1 MKLRNFIP
9 ALKYGAKIT
18 SQDCVGVGSFDGY
31 FGTDVWYVD
40 GNDGLDTNSGGY
52 DDPYKTIQKAIN
64 SASAGD
70 TIYINALGYD
80 TDASDPKQY
89 AEDLDIPYAKRDL
102 KLIGVN
108 SSGSRLPY
116 AGPKIKNAAAATA
129 SPLLKVH
136 APGVHLENL
145 QFNCTR
151 NSGTYGIWF
160 TGETGYAAEAGSVGF
175 TMVNCMI
182 KNGSDTY
189 YGVWVDGGYGGMIS
203 NCTFQY
209 CLRGV
214 NLKADLLPSS
224 GHTIEYCDFKTI
236 NAAACTL
243 HINIPAG
250 SGHDWTIDG
259 CTFCAATTFIN
270 IGAVGSGIINDC
282 GFNDETTTTVA
293 NSTGKITLPAANETV
308 GVTGCYGG
316 GDELVVND
324 GA

>member
-1 MKLRNFIP
+1 MKARNYFP
-9 ALKYGAKIT
+9 AVKYGAKWYPG
-18 SQDCVGVGSFDGY
+18 DFVGAGSFDTY

-40 GNDGLDTNSGGY
+40 GNDGLDTNGGGF

-64 SASAGD
+64 SAGAGD
-70 TIYINALGYD
+70 TIYINSLGFD
-80 TDASDPKQY
+80 TDASDPTQY
-89 AEDLDIPYAKRDL
+89 AEDLDIPYAKHDL

-116 AGPKIKNAAAATA
+116 AGPKIKNAAAALGN
-129 SPLLKVH
+129 PLLKVH

-182 KNGSDTY
+182 KNGSGTY
-189 YGVWVDGGYGGMIS
+189 YGIRVQGGYGGMIS
-203 NCTFQY
+203 NCTLVY
-209 CLRGV
+209 CAGGIWLGD
-214 NLKADLLPSS
+214 NSLPSS
-224 GHTIEYCDFKTI
+224 IHTVEWCDFKTI
-236 NAAACTL
+236 NGTACTL
-243 HINIPAG
+243 HILIQSG
-250 SGHDWTIDG
+250 SNHDWTISH

-270 IGAVGSGIINDC
+270 IGAVGSGIIDNC

-293 NSTGKITLPAANETV
+293 KSTGKIVIPAANDTV
-308 GVTGCYGG
+308 GITNCQGG
-316 GDELVVND
+316 GGENIVND
-324 GA
+324 GG